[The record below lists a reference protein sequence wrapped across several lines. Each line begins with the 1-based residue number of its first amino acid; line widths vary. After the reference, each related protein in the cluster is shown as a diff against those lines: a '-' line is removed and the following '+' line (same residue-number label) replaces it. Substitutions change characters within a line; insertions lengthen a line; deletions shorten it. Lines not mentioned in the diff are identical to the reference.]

1 MTNEE
6 ITLHALEFAKKN
18 KLRIARELTDPS
30 KYKPTDHPVSVF
42 MAGSPGAGKT
52 EFSKNLAKD
61 LHKGE
66 GINVVR
72 IDGDDLRPYMPGYTG
87 SNSHL
92 FQGAVS
98 LIVEKM
104 QDLVLHTGQNFIL
117 DGTFSSYR
125 KATENI
131 NRSLSKG
138 RVVSVFYLYQR
149 PEIAWKFTQAR
160 EKAEG
165 RNIPKT
171 AFISQFSEARET
183 IENLILNYGGLI
195 KITLVAKD
203 FENKTIDLVEIADNA
218 TKIDGVTFAR
228 YNERELESLLK

>member
-6 ITLHALEFAKKN
+6 ITLQALEFAKKN
-18 KLRIARELTDPS
+18 KLRIARELTDPN

-61 LHKGE
+61 LHKG
-66 GINVVR
+66 GGVNVVR
-72 IDGDDLRPYMPGYTG
+72 IDGDDLRPYMPGYIG
-87 SNSHL
+87 NNSHL
-92 FQGAVS
+92 FQGAIS

-104 QDLVLHTGQNFIL
+104 QDLVLHAGQNFIL
-117 DGTFSSYR
+117 DGTFSNYR
-125 KATENI
+125 KATQNI
-131 NRSLSKG
+131 NRSLAKG
-138 RVVSVFYLYQR
+138 RVVSVFYLYQK

-171 AFISQFSEARET
+171 AFINQFSCARET
-183 IENLILNYGGLI
+183 IEKLIKNYGGLI
-195 KITLVAKD
+195 KLTLVAKD
-203 FENKTIDLVEIADNA
+203 FENKTTYLVEVTDSV
-218 TKIDGVTFAR
+218 TKIDDVIFAR
-228 YNERELESLLK
+228 YNGWELEGLLK